1 MARIDYSNVSISL
14 HQFEEVASGKYNA
27 GEVKL
32 TGQHTLERINNHI
45 HFTRFNSTPIPHAEV
60 LAIKNAFVRALSEG
74 GVNAEEISKIR
85 VQLGLAPSSA
95 ADAKLDER
103 SMKPLSRQQI
113 RDILDRYAGVLNVRT
128 YSEIK
133 ADVSPETRQTRA
145 QTRDNINS
153 SLDGNRAMESNE
165 TLALFQ
171 KVLADDVD
179 FAGAK
184 DYDNMVREA
193 KRQLEA
199 LYAGCGDNPATEKQG
214 KARCLLPGGQS
225 VEIDTGM
232 SEAAYAEKLFQTIAR
247 LEYMDISSHRRL
259 DYRSA
264 YQNLDH
270 VGRMNWIANLTHN
283 PPDALVMARTAAVVA
298 LQEKGINDFE
308 ALSLV
313 NKITQ
318 DSVIDLLANLED
330 PEHNEHWEMTR
341 DNIVAIMRQY
351 PPHEDGN
358 SGCVYIPATS
368 PSQCNR
374 ALRTFFKEV
383 TETSNPPPAPPGF
396 KTFALSL
403 LADLRT
409 RFGEGVVPAGE
420 KLDRFIDEN
429 RLKHILQVEGDGDYA
444 VNVARVR
451 LDDMRDEF
459 AAMVRGRGAR
469 RAVLLFAKNIA
480 AGMNVEMR
488 NENVVA
494 NAITS
499 RNKNLIEN
507 LVACDNHDQV
517 AELLESV
524 RAETEKT
531 ITRCAIVDR
540 YRLGDGFRKL
550 VREELSALTGIP
562 PDSLKGN
569 ALADGRLR
577 VLAARLSDKING
589 GEIQADTEEEIRAK
603 FLEEAR
609 KFAEERAAILAKVDG
624 LAVTD
629 AIKAELKSW
638 ILPLEKVSFIDFD
651 AILADMEEVND
662 KAWRL
667 SEALKDMRKKDK
679 SATPADKERVYV
691 AMKNLSEEVDVLRD
705 KLFKEKKFNADLP
718 EEQALGTLIAT
729 LAIGEFIDIR
739 DDIAHFLARADV
751 SEEMTAHWE
760 NQDHISVEAFNYK
773 RYAAPN
779 IGEVNAE
786 IRNGIASGNP
796 DAMTGQ
802 ALYQGCL
809 DAGLTAIK
817 PEEAVA
823 LFKTGKILS
832 RELTDAIDGLP
843 AVATQQ
849 MIRTIVSAVVGCHA
863 SQIENGRPKP
873 VLLATPA
880 ERKAAIVNR
889 IAGGN
894 GPAAQRARQILEAKL
909 GPDPQDPEAKTIGE
923 MVRNVRVFL
932 LKGVLRDLK
941 SAAKGEKGS
950 YLSVDFNR
958 SAINLP
964 GVGTI
969 RPTNAD
975 EAANYFAQFVTGR
988 KDATYAGLTR
998 KEKAKADLA
1007 IAMAAQ
1013 TSQNALLTAFSVMMD
1028 PDGKMASFTPS
1039 GSSNPGVWS
1048 VAMEFGKNGELKVSV
1063 TADMKPKGVAI
1074 NGGDVEICGPGSMF
1088 KFSADF
1094 TFTASELNRIADVD
1108 FSKYDGTALDNR
1120 LDVENPKDKC
1130 EGAIDLIPM
1139 DCRINAG
1146 INIDVEGNFK

>member
-103 SMKPLSRQQI
+103 SIKPLSRQQI
-113 RDILDRYAGVLNVRT
+113 RDILDQYAGVLNMRT

-133 ADVSPETRQTRA
+133 ANVPPETRQTRA

-199 LYAGCGDNPATEKQG
+199 LYAGCGDNPSTEKLV
-214 KARCLLPGGQS
+214 KARCVLPGGQS

-270 VGRMNWIANLTHN
+270 AGRMHWIANLTHN

-330 PEHNEHWEMTR
+330 PEHHEHWEMTR
-341 DNIVAIMRQY
+341 DNVVAIMRQY

-368 PSQCNR
+368 PSQYNK
-374 ALRTFFKEV
+374 ALRTFFKAVSES
-383 TETSNPPPAPPGF
+383 ETPPAPPGF
-396 KTFALSL
+396 KTFARSL

-409 RFGEGVVPAGE
+409 RFGEKVVPAGD

-429 RLKHILQVEGDGDYA
+429 KLKHMLQVEGDGDYA
-444 VNVARVR
+444 VNVACVR
-451 LDDMRDEF
+451 LDDIRDEF
-459 AAMVRGRGAR
+459 ADMARKRGAR
-469 RAVLLFAKNIA
+469 RAVLLFATDIA
-480 AGMNVEMR
+480 KGMNVEMR

-524 RAETEKT
+524 RAETEKA

-629 AIKAELKSW
+629 ATKAELKAW

-651 AILADMEEVND
+651 AVLGKMDEVKD
-662 KAWRL
+662 KAWKL

-739 DDIAHFLARADV
+739 DDIAYFLARTDV

-760 NQDHISVEAFNYK
+760 EQDHISVEAFNYK

-802 ALYQGCL
+802 ALYLGCR

-823 LFKTGKILS
+823 LFTTGKILS
-832 RELTDAIDGLP
+832 RELTDAINGLP

-849 MIRTIVSAVVGCHA
+849 MIRTIVSAVIRHHA

-873 VLLATPA
+873 VLFATPA
-880 ERKAAIVNR
+880 ERKTAIVNR

-932 LKGVLRDLK
+932 LKGVLRDLR

-958 SAINLP
+958 NPINLA
-964 GVGTI
+964 GIGKI
-969 RPTNAD
+969 RPEKSEDAAD
-975 EAANYFAQFVTGR
+975 SFARFVTGR

-998 KEKAKADLA
+998 KEKAKADFA
-1007 IAMAAQ
+1007 MAMAAQ
-1013 TSQNALLTAFSVMMD
+1013 SSQNALLTAFSVMMD

-1074 NGGDVEICGPGSMF
+1074 NGGDVEICGPGSIF

-1130 EGAIDLIPM
+1130 EGAIDLIPR
-1139 DCRINAG
+1139 DYRINAG

>member
-60 LAIKNAFVRALSEG
+60 VAIKNAFVRALSEG
-74 GVNAEEISKIR
+74 GVNTEEIGKLR
-85 VQLGLAPSSA
+85 VQLGLAPASA

-113 RDILDRYAGVLNVRT
+113 RDILDRYAGVLNMRT
-128 YSEIK
+128 YAEIK
-133 ADVSPETRQTRA
+133 ANVSPETRQTRA

-171 KVLADDVD
+171 KVLAGDVD

-199 LYAGCGDNPATEKQG
+199 LYAGCGDNPSTEKLV

-270 VGRMNWIANLTHN
+270 AGRMHWIANLTHN

-313 NKITQ
+313 NTITQ

-368 PSQCNR
+368 PSQYNK
-374 ALRTFFKEV
+374 ALRTFFKAVSES
-383 TETSNPPPAPPGF
+383 ETPPAPPGF
-396 KTFALSL
+396 KTFARSL
-403 LADLRT
+403 LSDLRT
-409 RFGEGVVPAGE
+409 RFGEKVVPAGD

-429 RLKHILQVEGDGDYA
+429 KLKHMLQVEGDGDYA
-444 VNVARVR
+444 VNVACVR
-451 LDDMRDEF
+451 LDDMRDGF

-651 AILADMEEVND
+651 AILADMEEVKD
-662 KAWRL
+662 KAWKL

-823 LFKTGKILS
+823 LFTTGKILS
-832 RELTDAIDGLP
+832 RELTDAINGLP

-849 MIRTIVSAVVGCHA
+849 MIRTIVSAVVGRHA

-894 GPAAQRARQILEAKL
+894 GAAAQRARQILEAKL

-923 MVRNVRVFL
+923 LVRNVRAHL
-932 LKGVLRDLK
+932 LRGVLGDLK
-941 SAAKGEKGS
+941 SAATGEERS

-1013 TSQNALLTAFSVMMD
+1013 TSQNALLTGFSVMMD
-1028 PDGKMASFTPS
+1028 PDGRHCMNEAD
-1039 GSSNPGVWS
+1039 GRGRRWRRCRNVWS
-1048 VAMEFGKNGELKVSV
+1048 RKSV
-1063 TADMKPKGVAI
+1063 QV
-1074 NGGDVEICGPGSMF
+1074 
-1088 KFSADF
+1088 
-1094 TFTASELNRIADVD
+1094 RR
-1108 FSKYDGTALDNR
+1108 R
-1120 LDVENPKDKC
+1120 LHVHRV
-1130 EGAIDLIPM
+1130 GAEQD
-1139 DCRINAG
+1139 RRR
-1146 INIDVEGNFK
+1146 

>member
-1 MARIDYSNVSISL
+1 
-14 HQFEEVASGKYNA
+14 
-27 GEVKL
+27 
-32 TGQHTLERINNHI
+32 
-45 HFTRFNSTPIPHAEV
+45 
-60 LAIKNAFVRALSEG
+60 
-74 GVNAEEISKIR
+74 
-85 VQLGLAPSSA
+85 
-95 ADAKLDER
+95 
-103 SMKPLSRQQI
+103 
-113 RDILDRYAGVLNVRT
+113 
-128 YSEIK
+128 
-133 ADVSPETRQTRA
+133 
-145 QTRDNINS
+145 
-153 SLDGNRAMESNE
+153 
-165 TLALFQ
+165 
-171 KVLADDVD
+171 
-179 FAGAK
+179 
-184 DYDNMVREA
+184 
-193 KRQLEA
+193 
-199 LYAGCGDNPATEKQG
+199 
-214 KARCLLPGGQS
+214 
-225 VEIDTGM
+225 
-232 SEAAYAEKLFQTIAR
+232 
-247 LEYMDISSHRRL
+247 
-259 DYRSA
+259 
-264 YQNLDH
+264 
-270 VGRMNWIANLTHN
+270 
-283 PPDALVMARTAAVVA
+283 
-298 LQEKGINDFE
+298 
-308 ALSLV
+308 
-313 NKITQ
+313 
-318 DSVIDLLANLED
+318 
-330 PEHNEHWEMTR
+330 
-341 DNIVAIMRQY
+341 
-351 PPHEDGN
+351 
-358 SGCVYIPATS
+358 
-368 PSQCNR
+368 
-374 ALRTFFKEV
+374 
-383 TETSNPPPAPPGF
+383 
-396 KTFALSL
+396 
-403 LADLRT
+403 
-409 RFGEGVVPAGE
+409 
-420 KLDRFIDEN
+420 
-429 RLKHILQVEGDGDYA
+429 
-444 VNVARVR
+444 
-451 LDDMRDEF
+451 
-459 AAMVRGRGAR
+459 
-469 RAVLLFAKNIA
+469 
-480 AGMNVEMR
+480 
-488 NENVVA
+488 
-494 NAITS
+494 
-499 RNKNLIEN
+499 
-507 LVACDNHDQV
+507 
-517 AELLESV
+517 
-524 RAETEKT
+524 
-531 ITRCAIVDR
+531 
-540 YRLGDGFRKL
+540 
-550 VREELSALTGIP
+550 
-562 PDSLKGN
+562 
-569 ALADGRLR
+569 
-577 VLAARLSDKING
+577 
-589 GEIQADTEEEIRAK
+589 
-603 FLEEAR
+603 
-609 KFAEERAAILAKVDG
+609 
-624 LAVTD
+624 
-629 AIKAELKSW
+629 
-638 ILPLEKVSFIDFD
+638 
-651 AILADMEEVND
+651 MEEVND

-796 DAMTGQ
+796 VAMTGQ
-802 ALYQGCL
+802 AHYQGCL

-823 LFKTGKILS
+823 LFTTGKILS
-832 RELTDAIDGLP
+832 RELTDAINGLP

-849 MIRTIVSAVVGCHA
+849 MIRTIVSAVVGRHA

-894 GPAAQRARQILEAKL
+894 GAAAQRARQILEAKL

-923 MVRNVRVFL
+923 LVRNVRGFL

-1013 TSQNALLTAFSVMMD
+1013 TSQNALLTGFSVMMD
-1028 PDGKMASFTPS
+1028 PDGKIANFTPS

>member
-60 LAIKNAFVRALSEG
+60 VAIKNAFVRALSEG
-74 GVNAEEISKIR
+74 GVNAEEIGKLR
-85 VQLGLAPSSA
+85 VQLGLAPASA

-113 RDILDRYAGVLNVRT
+113 RDILDRYAGVLNMRT

-133 ADVSPETRQTRA
+133 ANVSPETRQTRA

-171 KVLADDVD
+171 KVLAGDVD

-199 LYAGCGDNPATEKQG
+199 LYAGCGDNPSTEKLV

-247 LEYMDISSHRRL
+247 LEYMDISRHRRL

-270 VGRMNWIANLTHN
+270 AGRMHWIANLTHN

-313 NKITQ
+313 NTITQ

-341 DNIVAIMRQY
+341 DNVVAIMRQY

-368 PSQCNR
+368 PSQYNK
-374 ALRTFFKEV
+374 ALRTFFKAVSES
-383 TETSNPPPAPPGF
+383 ETPPAPPGF
-396 KTFALSL
+396 KTFARNL

-409 RFGEGVVPAGE
+409 RFGEKVVPAGD

-469 RAVLLFAKNIA
+469 RAVLLFATDIA

-823 LFKTGKILS
+823 LFTTGKILS
-832 RELTDAIDGLP
+832 RELTDAINGLP

-849 MIRTIVSAVVGCHA
+849 MIRTIVSAVVGRHA

-894 GPAAQRARQILEAKL
+894 GAAAQRARQILEAKL

-1013 TSQNALLTAFSVMMD
+1013 TSQNALLTGFSVMMD
-1028 PDGKMASFTPS
+1028 PDGKIANFTPS

-1048 VAMEFGKNGELKVSV
+1048 VAMEFGKNGELKVSI

-1130 EGAIDLIPM
+1130 EGAIDLIPR
-1139 DCRINAG
+1139 DYRINAG